1 MKSGDLDTLREALP
15 YINRFRG
22 TTFVVKIGGEIA
34 DQAETLAP
42 FCQEAA
48 LLARVGI
55 RMVVIHG
62 GGKQA
67 SELQQRLGIEPRM
80 VQGRRVTDSDTLD
93 IVMMAFAGKVN
104 TEILS
109 SFRKSGVDAVGLS
122 GIDGGIVHAV
132 RRPPKQVRDEKTGI
146 DEMVDYGHVGD
157 IERVDPRLLT
167 ALLDQDFVPVIAS
180 LGGDDDGAIFNI
192 NADTVAAKIAGA
204 LRAEKLIL
212 VTDVEGILDGGGAL
226 ISRATPEE
234 VDSAIRGGVI
244 RGGMVPKAQSAVG
257 ALGEGVGTVHI
268 ISGKRPSTLLGE
280 VFTEKGSGTMITRT
294 ALR

>member
-1 MKSGDLDTLREALP
+1 MNLSDLATLREALP

-34 DQAETLAP
+34 DQPEALSA
-42 FCQEAA
+42 FCEEAA

-55 RMVVIHG
+55 RIVIVHG

-67 SELQQRLGIEPRM
+67 TELQQRLGVEPRM
-80 VQGRRVTDSDTLD
+80 VQGRRVTDADTLD

-109 SFRKSGVDAVGLS
+109 SFRKAGVDAVGIS
-122 GIDGGIVHAV
+122 GVDGGIVHAV
-132 RRPPKQVRDEKTGI
+132 RRPPKKVRDEATGR

-157 IERVDPRLLT
+157 IESIDPRLLET
-167 ALLDQDFVPVIAS
+167 LLERDFVPVVAS

-192 NADTVAAKIAGA
+192 NADTVASKIAGS

-212 VTDVEGILDGGGAL
+212 VTDVEGILGEGDTL
-226 ISRATPEE
+226 ISKTTPVLLE
-234 VDSAIRGGVI
+234 SMLASGII
-244 RGGMVPKAQSAVG
+244 RGGMLPKAQSAMT
-257 ALGEGVGTVHI
+257 ALGEGVRSVHI

-280 VFTEKGSGTMITRT
+280 VFTDTGSGTMI
-294 ALR
+294 APD